1 MYPIYLVLSET
12 EAEAVGSALNRARI
26 AEIALLRRQG
36 RGDCLAERTIQAID
50 RVRAQME
57 TATPPPPTRAAD
69 FARAFYLSYVNEY
82 LTASRIA
89 EAHGI
94 PESLAL
100 ALIESGRL

>member
-1 MYPIYLVLSET
+1 MYPIYLVLSEA
-12 EAEAVGSALNRARI
+12 EAQAVGSALNRARI
-26 AEIALLRRQG
+26 AEARILAVKTTDPLAPKVIAAL
-36 RGDCLAERTIQAID
+36 D

-57 TATPPPPTRAAD
+57 SATPPPPSRAAD

-94 PESLAL
+94 PESLAR
-100 ALIESGRL
+100 ALISAGRH